1 MDRLCLRVQSLEED
15 LKATKKAHKRREVEL
30 EAEVRRLHQRELNS
44 TVLQPRPTTSPNA
57 APCGRALTAA
67 DVAAMTPRSREGARL
82 LQYGRQLDHGGIVEE
97 FRAERLAAQ
106 LKLRNREYDTLQR
119 QMKALLLPQ
128 LPLPFYRRKHCA
140 CVSKPTKHAATSPLC
155 NEPAARKSVE
165 SGLQL
170 SSDMLFGGPEDEERF
185 DRNCKQQ

>member
-44 TVLQPRPTTSPNA
+44 TVLQPRPTTPSNA
-57 APCGRALTAA
+57 ASSGRALTAA

-82 LQYGRQLDHGGIVEE
+82 LQYARRLDHGGIVEE

-119 QMKALLLPQ
+119 QMKALVSARQGIGKP
-128 LPLPFYRRKHCA
+128 CT

-155 NEPAARKSVE
+155 SEPATE
-165 SGLQL
+165 NTG
-170 SSDMLFGGPEDEERF
+170 E
-185 DRNCKQQ
+185 

>member
-1 MDRLCLRVQSLEED
+1 MERLCLRVQSLEED

-44 TVLQPRPTTSPNA
+44 TVLQPRPVTSPNA
-57 APCGRALTAA
+57 APCGRTLTAA
-67 DVAAMTPRSREGARL
+67 DMAAMTPRSREGARL
-82 LQYGRQLDHGGIVEE
+82 LQYGRRLDHGGIVEE

-106 LKLRNREYDTLQR
+106 LTLRNREYDTLQR
-119 QMKALLLPQ
+119 QMRALVSA
-128 LPLPFYRRKHCA
+128 RKHCT

-155 NEPAARKSVE
+155 TKPATENTVE
-165 SGLQL
+165 SEQQF
-170 SSDMLFGGPEDEERF
+170 SSNILFGGPEDEERF